1 MRKVSEMGKKS
12 IKENKNIYQ
21 VCREKCEYTRQKA
34 SEEMV
39 YISDDRIEKI
49 ESEKSLPHPDEILA
63 MAECYKAPELCNY
76 FCANE
81 CPIGQR
87 YVPEVKVQDLSQIIL
102 EMIASLNAMNKE
114 KERLIEITADGEIT
128 DDELRDFNNIK
139 EQLNR
144 ISISIETLKLWVD
157 KTIAD
162 GRLDTSISFKKD

>member
-1 MRKVSEMGKKS
+1 MGKKS
-12 IKENKNIYQ
+12 VKENKNIYQ
-21 VCREKCEYTRQKA
+21 LAREAAGLTRSQA
-34 SEEMV
+34 SEALV
-39 YISDDRIEKI
+39 FISDSRIEKI

-87 YVPEVKVQDLSQIIL
+87 SVPEVKVQDLSQIIL

-139 EQLNR
+139 EQLSR
-144 ISISIETLKLWVD
+144 ISVSIETLKLWVD

-162 GRLDTSISFKKD
+162 GRLDTSISFKKDL

>member
-1 MRKVSEMGKKS
+1 MGKKS

-21 VCREKCEYTRQKA
+21 LCRETWEYTRQKA

-63 MAECYKAPELCNY
+63 MAQCYKAPELCNY

-81 CPIGQR
+81 CPIGQKH
-87 YVPEVKVQDLSQIIL
+87 VKEVKVQDLSQIIL

-128 DDELRDFNNIK
+128 DDEIRDFNNIK
-139 EQLNR
+139 GQLDR
-144 ISISIETLKLWVD
+144 ISVSIETLKLWVER
-157 KTIAD
+157 TIAD
-162 GRLDTSISFKKD
+162 GKLDTSTSFHA